1 MPNNNFIPITRPT
14 LPKFSSVIKYMED
27 VFQSGMITD
36 YKYVRLFEEK
46 CAKFLGVKYAVAL
59 SNGTSALLLTLKC
72 LGIEGEVILPSFT
85 YSSGGHVLLW
95 SGLKPVFADIDN
107 ETLNLNPDHVESK
120 ITKNTAAI
128 MPTHVFGNPADI
140 SKLEKIAKKHN
151 LKIIYDGAH
160 AFGATYKNKPIS
172 TFGDATIFSFTPTK
186 VLTAGEGGLVATNN
200 KELAEKLK
208 IAKLNGDS
216 FNRDEEFLGF
226 TARMSEMQGILA
238 LECLRNFKKDIAK
251 RLKIVDYYIKTL
263 SKIPGISFQKIAK
276 EAQSVYKDMV
286 ILIDE
291 KKTGFS
297 RDEALDAMK
306 ENNIQS
312 KVYFYPPL
320 HRKKAYTEYKNK
332 KLPITDLVSLKIMNL
347 PLYSHMPLFE
357 GKRVCKVL
365 ENLHLKSKKL

>member
-1 MPNNNFIPITRPT
+1 MKNNFIPITRPT
-14 LPKFSSVIKYMED
+14 LPKASSIIRQIED

-36 YKYVRLFEEK
+36 SKYVRLFEEK
-46 CAKFLGVKYAVAL
+46 CAKFLGVKYAIAL
-59 SNGTSALLLTLKC
+59 SNGTSALLLTIKC

-95 SGLKPVFADIDN
+95 SGIKPIFADIDEQN
-107 ETLNLNPDHVESK
+107 FNLNPKSAETK
-120 ITKNTAAI
+120 ISKNTTAI

-140 SKLEKIAKKHN
+140 DSFEKIAKKHN
-151 LKIIYDGAH
+151 LKVIYDGAH
-160 AFGATYKNKPIS
+160 AFGATYKNQPIS
-172 TFGDATIFSFTPTK
+172 SFGDATIFSFTPTK
-186 VLTAGEGGLVATNN
+186 VLTAGEGGLVATNS

-226 TARMSEMQGILA
+226 TARMGEMQGILA
-238 LECLRNFKKDIAK
+238 LECLKNFKKDIAK
-251 RLKIVDYYIKTL
+251 RLKIVNYYIKTL

-276 EAQSVYKDMV
+276 ESKSVYKDMV

-297 RDEALDAMK
+297 RDHALNALK
-306 ENNIQS
+306 ENGIQS

-320 HRKKAYTEYKNK
+320 HRKKAYSGHKNG
-332 KLPITDLVSLKIMNL
+332 KLPITDLISLKIMNI
-347 PLYSHMPLFE
+347 PLYSHMPLSE
-357 GKRVCKVL
+357 AKRVCKVI
-365 ENLHLKSKKL
+365 ENLYYKSKKI